1 MKGVVMNGTEGV
13 GKNEMDNVN
22 RFEVAFFVTSHGF
35 GHAARACAVAEAML
49 SLRPETSFAFYSEV
63 PSWFFDDSLGSACV
77 HRVCRTDVGLVQ
89 ESPFQHDVGK
99 TLDALSGF
107 FPFEEE
113 IVKQLAGEL
122 SSAGCRLV
130 VCDVSALG
138 IETAHACGV
147 PSVLLENFTWD
158 WVYED
163 FLDREPRFE
172 PFVNGLR
179 EIYGKADHHLQT
191 EPICLPAKGAHL
203 LPPIS
208 RAFRKSRLETR
219 SELGVPEDAGLGLL
233 TTGGIR
239 GEMACLNRLQEHGD
253 TWFVA
258 PGGCEDGVEF
268 RGNVVLLS
276 HRSGFHHPD
285 LAQASDFLVGKAG
298 YGTIAEASA
307 AGSSFAYVLRENFRE
322 SSFLGDYLCRE
333 KLGFEISEEEF
344 HTASWLERIDD
355 LLEASERLDA
365 KESGAGEA
373 AVALNRYLD

>member
-1 MKGVVMNGTEGV
+1 MTGTGET
-13 GKNEMDNVN
+13 GKNEMEASELFD
-22 RFEVAFFVTSHGF
+22 VAFFVTSHGF
-35 GHAARACAVAEAML
+35 GHAARACAVAEAMR
-49 SLRPETSFAFYSEV
+49 SARSGTTFGFYSEV
-63 PSWFFDDSLGSACV
+63 PPWFFADSLGSDCV

-89 ESPFQHDVGK
+89 DTPFQHDVGK
-99 TLDALSGF
+99 TLDALSDF
-107 FPFEEE
+107 FPFPEER
-113 IVKQLAGEL
+113 VTRLADEL
-122 SSAGCRLV
+122 SAAGCRLV

-138 IETAHACGV
+138 IEVARACGT

-163 FLDREPRFE
+163 FLDQEPRFE
-172 PFVNGLR
+172 PFVDGLR

-191 EPICLPAKGAHL
+191 EPVCLPATGAQL

-208 RAFRKSRLETR
+208 RACRKSRSDTR
-219 SELGVPEDAGLGLL
+219 IELGVPEDMKLGLL

-239 GEMACLNRLQEHGD
+239 GEMTCLTRLEETD
-253 TWFVA
+253 EAWFLV
-258 PGGCEDGVEF
+258 PGGCEEGVAR
-268 RGNVVLLS
+268 RGNVILLS

-285 LAQASDFLVGKAG
+285 LVAASDFLVGKAG
-298 YGTIAEASA
+298 YGTIAEARAS
-307 AGSSFAYVLRENFRE
+307 GSSFAYVLRENFRE